1 MNSTAMMRL
10 FILLIL
16 TVHTDSVMNELI
28 MTFACFQITM
38 DLYLNSIDDQF
49 MGCKAK
55 MYCVVTE
62 QLLKNEL
69 DSSENFRKDW
79 NAARKKLHL
88 LNTPDSELTETD
100 MTNIALQAYTRND
113 VYKELNDKMGEGRGT
128 YKTRFGLISLHF
140 LITYGIQTRNAQHE
154 CRTTYRRSKIP
165 IVIRGPSVRFG
176 SFASSSL
183 YATLTHFGKETC
195 FIITTCYGADISD
208 ISLLPHEAEVLIPP
222 YEVFKNE
229 PVTEIPEDFKDC
241 TRIYTLRSVGKISI
255 MNCEYLK
262 KDKMGPMYM
271 NWTQSSLFLYI
282 STRLTSSFRTSYLSN
297 STQLKL
303 ITHILN

>member
-1 MNSTAMMRL
+1 MTGHVAVTIYMIIIQIHNK
-10 FILLIL
+10 
-16 TVHTDSVMNELI
+16 MNELI

-38 DLYLNSIDDQF
+38 DLYLNSIDDEF

-55 MYCVVTE
+55 MYCVVTD
-62 QLLKNEL
+62 QLLKKEL

-79 NAARKKLHL
+79 NAARKKLNL

-100 MTNIALQAYTRND
+100 MTNIALQAYTRNN
-113 VYKELNDKMGEGRGT
+113 VYKELNDKMCEGRRT
-128 YKTRFGLISLHF
+128 YKTKFGLISLHF
-140 LITYGIQTRNAQHE
+140 LITYGIQTCNAQHE
-154 CRTTYRRSKIP
+154 CRTTYRRSKIKIEIMFP
-165 IVIRGPSVRFG
+165 LVRFG

-222 YEVFKNE
+222 YEVFKSE
-229 PVTEIPEDFKDC
+229 PVGVKPPELEDC
-241 TRIYTLRSVGKISI
+241 ERVYMLSSVGKISL

-262 KDKMGPMYM
+262 KDKMGLLIHQRE
-271 NWTQSSLFLYI
+271 NLCSL
-282 STRLTSSFRTSYLSN
+282 
-297 STQLKL
+297 
-303 ITHILN
+303 